1 MSDSLC
7 NLLNPFSIFLYLV
20 FFVGFSFLLIPSAG
34 TVIFL
39 CFTYSHPWIWTFI
52 PVSLRRFRVE
62 CFDVSHVPKSPI
74 RFPQIPLRET
84 VLESKYEVIIN
95 VSVVAGCSTGHK
107 TLFII
112 LLRGDCSLIFC
123 CLGPYQWS
131 VCLWSSSSLGSRA
144 RLIVE
149 ARLMDFEDI
158 SGFIVSSLCIFP
170 KPHNVA
176 EIIII
181 TSRSW

>member
-1 MSDSLC
+1 MSGSLC
-7 NLLNPFSIFLYLV
+7 NLLNPFSVFLYLV
-20 FFVGFSFLLIPSAG
+20 FFFFVGFSFLLIPSAG

-39 CFTYSHPWIWTFI
+39 SFIYSHPWIWTFI
-52 PVSLRRFRVE
+52 PVSLRWFRVE

-74 RFPQIPLRET
+74 WVPQIPFLET
-84 VLESKYEVIIN
+84 VTESKYEVIIN
-95 VSVVAGCSTGHK
+95 VSVVSGCSIGPQ

-112 LLRGDCSLIFC
+112 LLRGDRSLIFC
-123 CLGPYQWS
+123 CLGPYQSS

-144 RLIVE
+144 RVRAE

-170 KPHNVA
+170 SH
-176 EIIII
+176 IMWQ
-181 TSRSW
+181 R